1 MPFDSATFAT
11 EPKYKA
17 EIAALEKLEALFADP
32 RNWCQDAFARTTT
45 VRAGRKWLLL
55 PRYEQHTSYCLIGGL
70 AHVTDADP
78 MVVNEG
84 GGPETAQRVKW
95 QLRALAGERIPD
107 FNDTHDH
114 AAILGLL
121 ARARSSFQ
129 GGL

>member
-32 RNWCQDAFARTTT
+32 RNWCQGRFSITR
-45 VRAGRKWLLL
+45 RKWWMLQE
-55 PRYEQHTSYCLIGGL
+55 YQAYCLIGGL
-70 AHVTDADP
+70 AHVTDANP
-78 MVVNEG
+78 AFLNEG
-84 GGPETAQRVKW
+84 RGPPEALRIMY
-95 QLRALAGERIPD
+95 QLRSSAGEYLPD

-121 ARARSSFQ
+121 ARAKSSFQ